1 MSGSGGGRSD
11 DYFGGG
17 GSGGGGGP
25 GGPADPCSVPRR
37 GPINSPKA
45 AVLAGSKVG
54 DVLQVDV
61 DKSGRSPVLVV
72 KRGGVE
78 AGSLTFNGYLTVI
91 SCIDKG
97 IVYEATILVISGAVY
112 EVLVAPV

>member
-1 MSGSGGGRSD
+1 M
-11 DYFGGG
+11 
-17 GSGGGGGP
+17 
-25 GGPADPCSVPRR
+25 PRR

-45 AVLAGSKVG
+45 AVLAGAKVG
-54 DVLQVDV
+54 DVLDVGV

-72 KRGGVE
+72 KRGGLE

-97 IVYEATILVISGAVY
+97 VVYGATIVDISGAVY
-112 EVLVAPV
+112 DVRVAPV